1 MEKKSDFDYAKVPY
15 DYAHCFNHDCPRA
28 AECLRHLTGL
38 HIPKDVPLVR
48 CVSPSVWPTDADKCP
63 HYRTTKKITLAWGA
77 SHMAEEA
84 PYKQA
89 VSIRH
94 AVRRLWPKTTYFR
107 ISHYERPI
115 TPDMQ
120 QKIARIFARYAP
132 GVQPRY
138 DYLTEEYDF
147 S

>member
-1 MEKKSDFDYAKVPY
+1 M
-15 DYAHCFNHDCPRA
+15 
-28 AECLRHLTGL
+28 
-38 HIPKDVPLVR
+38 R

-89 VSIRH
+89 VTIRH

>member
-1 MEKKSDFDYAKVPY
+1 MENTPDFDYTRVPH

-38 HIPKDVPLVR
+38 NIPKDVPLVR

-63 HYRTTKKITLAWGA
+63 HYRTTKKITL
-77 SHMAEEA
+77 MAEEA

-89 VSIRH
+89 VTIRH

>member
-1 MEKKSDFDYAKVPY
+1 MADGRRQVP
-15 DYAHCFNHDCPRA
+15 A
-28 AECLRHLTGL
+28 L
-38 HIPKDVPLVR
+38 
-48 CVSPSVWPTDADKCP
+48 P
-63 HYRTTKKITLAWGA
+63 HHEEDNAV
-77 SHMAEEA
+77 AEEA

>member
-1 MEKKSDFDYAKVPY
+1 
-15 DYAHCFNHDCPRA
+15 
-28 AECLRHLTGL
+28 
-38 HIPKDVPLVR
+38 
-48 CVSPSVWPTDADKCP
+48 
-63 HYRTTKKITLAWGA
+63 
-77 SHMAEEA
+77 MAEDV

-94 AVRRLWPKTTYFR
+94 AVRRLWAKTTYFR

-120 QKIARIFARYAP
+120 QKIAHIFARLAP
-132 GVQPRY
+132 GAQPRY

>member
-1 MEKKSDFDYAKVPY
+1 MADGRRQVPALPHHEE
-15 DYAHCFNHDCPRA
+15 DNAGLGRLAH
-28 AECLRHLTGL
+28 G
-38 HIPKDVPLVR
+38 
-48 CVSPSVWPTDADKCP
+48 
-63 HYRTTKKITLAWGA
+63 
-77 SHMAEEA
+77 EEA

-89 VSIRH
+89 VTIRH
-94 AVRRLWPKTTYFR
+94 AVRRLWAKTTYFR

-120 QKIARIFARYAP
+120 QKIAGIFARLAP
-132 GVQPRY
+132 GAQPRY